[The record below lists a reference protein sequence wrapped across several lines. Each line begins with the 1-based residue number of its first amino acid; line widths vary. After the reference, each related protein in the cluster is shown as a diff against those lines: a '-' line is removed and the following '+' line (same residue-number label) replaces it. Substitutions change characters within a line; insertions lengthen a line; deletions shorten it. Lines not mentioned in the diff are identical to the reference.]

1 MQRVALSAPSLSAD
15 GNYLTYLGYYD
26 CIPIKRHGR
35 QREVGRRRDVD
46 NVGRQREDNVGRQTD
61 VDNVGRQR
69 DVDNVGRQRDV
80 DNVGRQRDVDN
91 IGRQRDVDNVGRQRD
106 VDNVGRQRDVSGQ
119 KPAPV
124 LVACLCALYT
134 AHSNVGEPMRAC
146 TMPVCVLSEQTTV
159 WTKKFARVNK

>member
-69 DVDNVGRQRDV
+69 DVDN
-80 DNVGRQRDVDN
+80 
-91 IGRQRDVDNVGRQRD
+91 IGRQRD